1 MEVKVKSIS
10 PLAQAQANQDITAVA
25 RFLELVQGRFGP
37 EIMNILIDSEET
49 AEYLAKKFGVP
60 DQLIRDTNERKRLVQ
75 MAQQYAQAQGQMQP
89 DGVMDGQQG
98 QINKV
103 IGSDGISRSK
113 VENDLINMNIAS
125 LFSSETG
132 QEVLKYLRSITI
144 ELVNGANVSDAELR
158 HLEGQ
163 RFLVGLIEQRI
174 QQGHR
179 AKNEQ

>member
-1 MEVKVKSIS
+1 MVNKGKS
-10 PLAQAQANQDITAVA
+10 
-25 RFLELVQGRFGP
+25 
-37 EIMNILIDSEET
+37 
-49 AEYLAKKFGVP
+49 
-60 DQLIRDTNERKRLVQ
+60 
-75 MAQQYAQAQGQMQP
+75 
-89 DGVMDGQQG
+89 
-98 QINKV
+98 NKV
-103 IGSDGISRSK
+103 IGSDGISRSR